1 MDLVDLDNPAA
12 VEPVEV
18 EVEDFTP
25 VRHLSVV
32 GA

>member
-1 MDLVDLDNPAA
+1 MDLVDLH
-12 VEPVEV
+12 EV
-18 EVEDFTP
+18 EGADAEPTP